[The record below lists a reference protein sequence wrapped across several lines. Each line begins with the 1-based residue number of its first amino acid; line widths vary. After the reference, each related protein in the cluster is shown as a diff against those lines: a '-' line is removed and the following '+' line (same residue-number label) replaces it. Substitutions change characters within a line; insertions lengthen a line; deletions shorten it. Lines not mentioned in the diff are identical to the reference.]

1 MKLHPKIKMIC
12 EEFAQSYEW
21 IANDGS
27 LFIKASPEFVLII
40 KEKLETSPL
49 ELVSS
54 KERVKSFETS
64 LNGNKFV
71 TKTSPAITTL
81 WYRIPEE
88 QEKSYDFD
96 DEEDDE

>member
-54 KERVKSFETS
+54 KQRSNSYETLTNGYKSFTTS
-64 LNGNKFV
+64 
-71 TKTSPAITTL
+71 SAITTL